1 MITDVQYALSWRK
14 EATGRLVNFATPGTE
29 VRPEARFI
37 FGGQPPQTFVVKR
50 TYENIIRWII
60 SRLSPGSGKPLE
72 TFWRSAT
79 AQACTSPRRPGRP
92 PAI

>member
-37 FGGQPPQTFVVKR
+37 FGGQPP
-50 TYENIIRWII
+50 
-60 SRLSPGSGKPLE
+60 
-72 TFWRSAT
+72 
-79 AQACTSPRRPGRP
+79 
-92 PAI
+92 